1 MRVLVVEDDP
11 HIAEFVRTGLREAG
25 YAVDH
30 AADGEEAYALAVNEP
45 YDAAVVDL
53 MLPRLDGLALIER
66 MRGSG
71 VRTPVLILSA
81 KRTVDDRVTGL
92 QAGGDD
98 YLTKPFAFAELLA
111 RVQALVRRSTG
122 APEATRIAAGPV
134 ALDLLAREATR
145 ADVAL
150 DLQPREFALLE
161 TLVRNADRVVSKTA
175 IHQAVW
181 DFDFN
186 PQTNVVEVLVHR
198 LRQKVDEPFEP
209 KLIHTVRGAGY
220 VLRTP

>member
-11 HIAEFVRTGLREAG
+11 HIAAFVRTGLQEAG

-30 AADGEEAYALAVNEP
+30 AVDGEEAYALAVNEP

-53 MLPRLDGLALIER
+53 MLPRLDGLGLIER
-66 MRGSG
+66 MRGTG
-71 VRTPVLILSA
+71 VATPVLILSA
-81 KRTVDDRVTGL
+81 KRTVDDRVRGL

-122 APEATRIAAGPV
+122 APEATRLAAGPV

-145 ADVAL
+145 AGETL

-161 TLVRNADRVVSKTA
+161 YLVRNAGRVVSKTA
-175 IHQAVW
+175 IHQHVW

-198 LRQKVDEPFEP
+198 LRQKVDEPFDP